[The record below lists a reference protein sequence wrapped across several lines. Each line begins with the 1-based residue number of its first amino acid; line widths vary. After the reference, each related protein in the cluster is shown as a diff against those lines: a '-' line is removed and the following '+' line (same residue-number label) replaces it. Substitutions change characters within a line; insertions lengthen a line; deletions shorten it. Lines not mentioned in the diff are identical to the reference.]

1 MATEIEKKFLVL
13 NDKYKSSASKALF
26 KQGYLSVDFERT
38 VRVRSFNGQGF
49 LTIKGKTKSCSRDE
63 YEYNIPMQDAEK
75 MLDKLCIRPIIEKF
89 RYFLTYEGCK
99 WVVDE
104 FLGVNEGLVTAEI
117 ELENEHQTFAKPDW
131 VGNEITSDI
140 RYFNSNLVE
149 NPFKSW

>member
-1 MATEIEKKFLVL
+1 MATEIEKKFLVI
-13 NDKYKSSASKALF
+13 NDRYKSSSSKALF

-38 VRVRSFNGQGF
+38 VRVRSYNGQGF
-49 LTIKGKTKSCSRDE
+49 LTIKGKTKSCSREE
-63 YEYNIPMQDAEK
+63 YEYSIPMQDAER
-75 MLDKLCIRPIIEKF
+75 MLDKLCIRPMIEKI

-117 ELENEHQTFAKPDW
+117 ELESEQQTFAKPDW
-131 VGNEITSDI
+131 VGNEITYDI

-149 NPFKSW
+149 NPYKSW